1 MRVRDLMS
9 TEVHT
14 CTRDQTLH
22 AAARVMW
29 EHDVGCVPIVD
40 DRVQPIAML
49 TDRDICMAAYT
60 RGQRVE
66 EIPISSAMSAGVHT
80 CHQDDLLLRAE
91 QTMSDAQVRRLPVV
105 NDEGTLVGIL
115 SLNDIVLARTRGLL
129 GKVKERLLGDV
140 TRTLA
145 AISRRR
151 LIYTASP
158 ES

>member
-14 CTRDQTLH
+14 CTSDQTLQ

-29 EHDVGCVPIVD
+29 EHDVGCVPVVD
-40 DRVQPIAML
+40 EQLRPVAML

-60 RGQRVE
+60 RGERVH
-66 EIPISSAMSAGVHT
+66 EIAVSSAMSAEVRT
-80 CHQDDLLLRAE
+80 CHQDDLLVRAE
-91 QTMSDAQVRRLPVV
+91 RTMMDAQVRRLPVV

-115 SLNDIVLARTRGLL
+115 SLNDIVLARTDSLV
-129 GKVKERLLGDV
+129 GKLRQRLFGDAL
-140 TRTLA
+140 RTLA

-151 LIYTASP
+151 LIYTAST